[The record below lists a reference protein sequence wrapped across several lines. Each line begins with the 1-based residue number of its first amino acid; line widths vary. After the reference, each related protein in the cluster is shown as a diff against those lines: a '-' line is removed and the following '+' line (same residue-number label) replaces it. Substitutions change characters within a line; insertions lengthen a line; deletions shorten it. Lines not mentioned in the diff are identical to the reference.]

1 MMRIILA
8 SKSPR
13 RKELL
18 SKIVNKFEIIQSN
31 FDEKTI
37 KEKDPA
43 KLVELLS
50 KAKGEDV
57 FLKVQPN
64 NNFIII
70 ASDTLVFLNEE
81 LLGKPKTKEE
91 AFTMLKKLQSHK
103 HTVYT
108 GLFVLIN
115 KNEKRKEFLT
125 HSKTDV
131 FFKKLTDKEILDYIE
146 SENTLDKA
154 GGYAIQGKAKA
165 FVEKTKGNIETVIGL
180 DIEKLRGILGTVLNS
195 SLKKGE
201 F

>member
-18 SKIVNKFEIIQSN
+18 ATIVDSFEIIPSN

-37 KEKDPA
+37 KEKNPA

-50 KAKGEDV
+50 KSKGEDV
-57 FLKVQPN
+57 FKRVQSN
-64 NNFIII
+64 DDFIII
-70 ASDTLVFLNEE
+70 SSDTLVFLNEE

-91 AFTMLKKLQSHK
+91 AFTMLKKLQDNK

-115 KNEKRKEFLT
+115 KNGKKKEILT

-131 FFKKLTDKEILDYIE
+131 FFKKLTDKEILDYIN

-154 GGYAIQGKAKA
+154 GAYAIQGKAKA
-165 FVEKTKGNIETVIGL
+165 FVNKIEGNIETVIGL
-180 DIEKLRGILGTVLNS
+180 DIEKLKEILNNYI
-195 SLKKGE
+195 
-201 F
+201 